1 MNPRKRIK
9 IPQAAI
15 DSFIEK
21 ARKNDKVETL
31 CYFLA
36 KEDDQDGSL
45 KVDTVLFPEQNAT
58 DFSVSDEGNI
68 CFDFKLG
75 TF

>member
-1 MNPRKRIK
+1 MMPRKRIE
-9 IPQAAI
+9 IPQDALDCFI
-15 DSFIEK
+15 DK

-36 KEDDQDGSL
+36 KQDDQDDCL

-58 DFSVSDEGNI
+58 DFSVSDEGKI
-68 CFDFKLG
+68 CLDFKLG